1 MRHCLAVLLTIA
13 VLAIAPAAQLQFSSK
28 APPQIIEGSASLG
41 HLDNAAL
48 ARGRPSPEALIQIP
62 GIEPVKA
69 SSELIFPL
77 ESWHNHSSSVVETPN
92 GDLLVCWFHGSGE
105 RTADDVLIR
114 GARWSRSKRT
124 WSAPFTMADA
134 PGFPETNPVLYI
146 DRKERLFFF
155 WPLIIAH
162 RWETALM
169 KYRISTD
176 YQQADGPPSW
186 SFQDNIVLSPKNIA
200 AKTKAFVAGA
210 AAGASPQLA
219 AAGARLVE
227 RAEDEYFSRM
237 GWFTRTHPLELP
249 SGRLLVPMYSDGY
262 SFGIMAI
269 SDDGGVTWKGSE
281 PIVGRGGIQP
291 SVVRKNDGTLV
302 AYLRDNGPAP
312 KRALVSESKDDGES
326 WTDARDSDI
335 LNPGTSVEVVRLRNG
350 HWIMVYNDLE
360 RNRYSLVAAISD
372 DEGRTWPVRR
382 HLDGRP
388 DAEVPNQYH
397 YPSVIQA
404 RDGAIHVTYS
414 YFTPEGKSI
423 KHARFDEG
431 WVRAGDPGK

>member
-1 MRHCLAVLLTIA
+1 MMMAAIGRFRIPSTKAPGSPFARRSMKNSTQALGCTMCERPNTPNRMTAKTSTDLSIRSSSQLALSRHIIVTAMRYLAVVVCVIA
-13 VLAIAPAAQLQFSSK
+13 GAVI
-28 APPQIIEGSASLG
+28 GSAS
-41 HLDNAAL
+41 D
-48 ARGRPSPEALIQIP
+48 PQY
-62 GIEPVKA
+62 

-77 ESWHNHSSSVVETPN
+77 ESWHNHSSSIVETPN

-114 GARWSRSKRT
+114 AARWSRDKRS
-124 WSAPFTMADA
+124 WSQPFTLADA
-134 PGFPETNPVLYI
+134 PGFPETNPVLFI
-146 DRKERLFFF
+146 DRRERLFFF

-169 KYRISTD
+169 KYRVSID
-176 YQQADGPPSW
+176 YQQADGPPAWAS
-186 SFQDNIVLSPKNIA
+186 QDNIVLVPKNIV
-200 AKTKAFVAGA
+200 AKTKAFVAA
-210 AAGASPQLA
+210 ETERSPQLA
-219 AAGARLVE
+219 AAGQRLVE
-227 RAEDEYFSRM
+227 HAEDEYFSRM

-281 PIVGRGGIQP
+281 PIVGLGGIQP

-312 KRALVSESKDDGES
+312 KRALMSESKDDGES

-335 LNPGTSVEVVRLRNG
+335 LNPGTSVEVVRLGNG

-360 RNRYSLVAAISD
+360 RS
-372 DEGRTWPVRR
+372 
-382 HLDGRP
+382 
-388 DAEVPNQYH
+388 
-397 YPSVIQA
+397 
-404 RDGAIHVTYS
+404 
-414 YFTPEGKSI
+414 
-423 KHARFDEG
+423 
-431 WVRAGDPGK
+431 

>member
-1 MRHCLAVLLTIA
+1 
-13 VLAIAPAAQLQFSSK
+13 
-28 APPQIIEGSASLG
+28 
-41 HLDNAAL
+41 
-48 ARGRPSPEALIQIP
+48 
-62 GIEPVKA
+62 
-69 SSELIFPL
+69 
-77 ESWHNHSSSVVETPN
+77 
-92 GDLLVCWFHGSGE
+92 
-105 RTADDVLIR
+105 
-114 GARWSRSKRT
+114 
-124 WSAPFTMADA
+124 MA
-134 PGFPETNPVLYI
+134 T
-146 DRKERLFFF
+146 
-155 WPLIIAH
+155 
-162 RWETALM
+162 
-169 KYRISTD
+169 
-176 YQQADGPPSW
+176 
-186 SFQDNIVLSPKNIA
+186 
-200 AKTKAFVAGA
+200 
-210 AAGASPQLA
+210 AAGANPQLA
-219 AAGARLVE
+219 TAGARLVE
-227 RAEDEYFSRM
+227 HAEDEYFSRM

-269 SDDGGVTWKGSE
+269 SDDGGVTWTGSE
-281 PIVGRGGIQP
+281 PIVGLGGIQP

-312 KRALVSESKDDGES
+312 KRALMSESKDDGES

-360 RNRYSLVAAISD
+360 RGRFSLVAAISE

-388 DAEVPNQYH
+388 GAEVPSQYH

-404 RDGAIHVTYS
+404 RDGFIHVTYS

-431 WVRAGDPGK
+431 WVRAGDPAQ

>member
-1 MRHCLAVLLTIA
+1 MRRLFAVLF
-13 VLAIAPAAQLQFSSK
+13 AA
-28 APPQIIEGSASLG
+28 
-41 HLDNAAL
+41 AAFVMT
-48 ARGRPSPEALIQIP
+48 P
-62 GIEPVKA
+62 GA
-69 SSELIFPL
+69 QSQYSSELIFPL
-77 ESWHNHSSSVVETPN
+77 ESWHNHSSSIVETPN
-92 GDLLVCWFHGSGE
+92 GDLLACWFHGSGE

-114 GARWSRSKRT
+114 GARWSRNRRA
-124 WSAPFTMADA
+124 WSQPFTMADA

-146 DRKERLFFF
+146 DRQDRLFFF
-155 WPLIIAH
+155 WPLIVAH

-176 YQQADGPPSW
+176 YQHTDGPPVW
-186 SFQDNIVLSPKNIA
+186 SFQDNIVLIPKNIA
-200 AKTKAFVAGA
+200 AKTKAFVNA
-210 AAGASPQLA
+210 AAADHPDLA
-219 AAGARLVE
+219 AAGAQLIAH
-227 RAEDEYFSRM
+227 AEDEYFSRM

-281 PIVGRGGIQP
+281 PIVGLGGVQP
-291 SVVRKNDGTLV
+291 SVVRRNDGTLV

-312 KRALVSESKDDGES
+312 KRALVSESNDDGES

-335 LNPGTSVEVVRLRNG
+335 LNPGTSLEVVRLRNG

-360 RNRYSLVAAISD
+360 RGRYSLVAAVSD

-388 DAEVPNQYH
+388 DREVPSQYH

-423 KHARFDEG
+423 KHARFDEA
-431 WVRAGDPGK
+431 WVRAGDSAQ

>member
-1 MRHCLAVLLTIA
+1 MRHCLAILLTIA
-13 VLAIAPAAQLQFSSK
+13 GARTAFVPTA
-28 APPQIIEGSASLG
+28 SA
-41 HLDNAAL
+41 
-48 ARGRPSPEALIQIP
+48 
-62 GIEPVKA
+62 VKV

-77 ESWHNHSSSVVETPN
+77 ESWHNHSSSVVETPK

-114 GARWSRSKRT
+114 GARWSRSKGR
-124 WSAPFTMADA
+124 WSEPFTMADA

-186 SFQDNIVLSPKNIA
+186 AFQDNIVLSPKNIA
-200 AKTKAFVAGA
+200 AKTKAFVDAA

-312 KRALVSESKDDGES
+312 KRALMSESKDDGES
-326 WTDARDSDI
+326 WTEARDSDI
-335 LNPGTSVEVVRLRNG
+335 LNPGTSLEVVRLRNG

-360 RNRYSLVAAISD
+360 RGRYSLVAAISD

-382 HLDGRP
+382 HLDGTP
-388 DAEVPNQYH
+388 GAELPNQYH

-423 KHARFDEG
+423 KHARFDEA
-431 WVRAGDPGK
+431 WVRAGDAIR